1 MGDEICDV
9 MNFHDKFGIPVPD
22 SPALLTKQKLVER
35 ANFMLEELIEFA
47 AAAGVIMV
55 GGKFIDLEGAEQD
68 LPGQADA
75 LIDLVY
81 VAKGTAVQLGL
92 PWDAL
97 WDDVHAVNM
106 TKVRGTSDRAHID
119 VIKPPGWRGPATAK
133 ILQRY
138 GWGK

>member
-9 MNFHDKFGIPVPD
+9 LHFHDKFGIPVPD
-22 SPALLTKQKLVER
+22 SPTPLTKQKLVER
-35 ANFMLEELIEFA
+35 ANFMLEELLEFA
-47 AAAGVIMV
+47 KAAGLGLYDGHFV
-55 GGKFIDLEGAEQD
+55 GEDTDDVDF
-68 LPGQADA
+68 PGQADA

-81 VAKGTAVQLGL
+81 VAKGTAAQLGL

-97 WDDVHAVNM
+97 WDDVHEVNM
-106 TKVRGTSDRAHID
+106 TKVRGTSDRAYID